1 MVVLT
6 NQVAMVAK
14 GMIQMEMESSIKMV
28 MTIRIA
34 MEMEDDFKG
43 MDFPGRVILVVKE
56 TDMEIKEV
64 GMNKVV

>member
-34 MEMEDDFKG
+34 MEMEDDFKE